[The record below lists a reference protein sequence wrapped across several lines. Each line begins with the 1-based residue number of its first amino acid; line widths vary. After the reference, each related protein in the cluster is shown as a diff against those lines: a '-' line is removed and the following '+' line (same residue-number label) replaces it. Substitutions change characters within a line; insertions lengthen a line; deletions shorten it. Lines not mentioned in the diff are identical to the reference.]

1 MHLLIFLGFTII
13 ELAIVVAIIAI
24 LLAIALPNLLA
35 ARRASKCIELAA
47 EIKKELQE
55 AKDIATKLYNGDTT
69 TTDKKLNQKLTNV
82 TEKLTRLKEHCG
94 EKDHSTVISQINEL
108 TAQLQLY
115 VLGDVPA
122 EEKSILKSFVDG
134 FVDLAKKL
142 AK

>member
-1 MHLLIFLGFTII
+1 MHLLIFLGFTIV
-13 ELAIVVAIIAI
+13 ELAIVIAIIAI
-24 LLAIALPNLLA
+24 LLAIALPNLLS

-47 EIKKELQE
+47 EIRKELDE

-69 TTDKKLNQKLTNV
+69 TTDKKLNHKLESV
-82 TEKLTRLKEHCG
+82 TEKLNRLKEHCG
-94 EKDHSTVISQINEL
+94 EKDNSTIISQVNEL

-115 VLGDVPA
+115 ISGDVSP
-122 EEKSILKSFVDG
+122 EEKSIVQTFIDG

>member
-13 ELAIVVAIIAI
+13 ELAIVIAIIAI
-24 LLAIALPNLLA
+24 ILAIALPNLLS
-35 ARRASKCIELAA
+35 ARRASKCIELTA
-47 EIKKELQE
+47 EIRKELDE

-69 TTDKKLNQKLTNV
+69 TTDKKLNHKLEGV
-82 TEKLTRLKEHCG
+82 TEKLNRLKEHCG
-94 EKDHSTVISQINEL
+94 EKDHSTIISQVNDL

-115 VLGDVPA
+115 ISGDVA
-122 EEKSILKSFVDG
+122 SEEKSIVQTFIDG